1 MIRKFN
7 TCYIWKEKKD
17 EIRSEPI
24 WTRNSISKC
33 TNSPKS
39 TAKAKAKSIYTNEI
53 VANFHLNCIIIAPP
67 LVSICNFS
75 CVCVDCPYGH
85 FLLLF
90 VNFVPNFWLVQRK
103 FHIIIGVD
111 AIAAA
116 INVNDKTL
124 EVRKYDGKRKQRRWP
139 IYWFHRVAC
148 RIWKKVYVH
157 RTSYIG
163 NIATHSEM
171 NAWYFLVPNLATT
184 FWFSRLPWR
193 RFFLFFFSS
202 SCEFSDLCVLSMC
215 DTVYSMSCELWA
227 ISNCITA
234 VHCVHCTH
242 TQHTAP
248 YLSYPKTYRLK
259 GA

>member
-157 RTSYIG
+157 RTSCIVHRKHC
-163 NIATHSEM
+163 NTQWNECLI
-171 NAWYFLVPNLATT
+171 
-184 FWFSRLPWR
+184 
-193 RFFLFFFSS
+193 FSS
-202 SCEFSDLCVLSMC
+202 SKLGNHLLIQPSSMAAFFSFLLFVF
-215 DTVYSMSCELWA
+215 LW
-227 ISNCITA
+227 I
-234 VHCVHCTH
+234 
-242 TQHTAP
+242 
-248 YLSYPKTYRLK
+248 
-259 GA
+259 